1 MRYRVEVADRPD
13 ALYALWDGRIFR
25 ANRSTADGTVLLV
38 VPEGE
43 EPPDGFDAVSEGRP
57 AKVVSADEA
66 PATFALHT
74 YCLYDDE
81 PYRIEPRSAEA
92 ELTLR
97 WAGTDEG
104 LARELGLTGFSTTT
118 DDPETLSALWQER
131 HDFADGDAPRSEP
144 GSGDADVLL
153 AAVGRTLRSFL
164 PAGWEQVAA
173 QFRQIG
179 DYSELEV
186 RAVAD
191 DVVVALSAPPQL
203 GQLFAQLR
211 SAMYTPE
218 EGTWFQGTYTLDSSA
233 NFDFDYDSLGEPAW
247 RLAPEGRRTA
257 ASYDVELRY
266 FPRKDVPRWLAARA
280 GLPLDVLFR
289 HARVV
294 DGHAPGE
301 KPVVN
306 RAPVPPEQVRD
317 LLNYLYRAPV
327 VQAKPGA
334 LPDIFVPGPPNVP
347 DAFHTDGTWI
357 WPAAVPHYLR
367 KYGVP
372 PEPDLLDHIKAA
384 GFAVPYVDPQVRAAA
399 EADVLGAVR
408 PPQTFDGAE
417 RDPVSRVRRGEEPG
431 RALRAS
437 EILRM
442 VRERLAELGVPDS
455 AYRIGEA
462 ADGVWCLRRTAQGW
476 EVARHAEG
484 EPVEPR
490 YFSRV
495 QGAAEALLGA
505 LLLFPGRA
513 WPEAAAKSIP
523 SLPATTDAENHDP
536 AAGAAEWPIL
546 PLRGEPPLPF
556 YRGKRLLT
564 LPAGSVVD
572 RYGGDAGNLVHPQGT
587 PFAQTSLT
595 FERES
600 DRRRYRVTRPIGVL
614 SGVLR
619 PWGTLPGG
627 GVGYLLP
634 RSVGQ
639 HVESGALEPL
649 E

>member
-25 ANRSTADGTVLLV
+25 ANRSTTDGTVLLV

-43 EPPDGFDAVSEGRP
+43 ETPEGFDATSDGRP
-57 AKVVSADEA
+57 ARVVSAEEA
-66 PATFALHT
+66 PATFSLHT

-97 WAGTDEG
+97 WAGTDEDV
-104 LARELGLTGFSTTT
+104 AKDLGLSGFSTTT
-118 DDPETLSALWQER
+118 DEDEALTALWQER
-131 HDFADGDAPRSEP
+131 HDFSDDNTPRSEP
-144 GSGDADVLL
+144 GSGDVDLL
-153 AAVGRTLRSFL
+153 LRAVGHTLRSFL
-164 PAGWEQVAA
+164 PPGWQRVAA

-191 DVVVALSAPPQL
+191 DVIVALSAPPQL
-203 GQLFAQLR
+203 GQLFSQLR
-211 SAMYTPE
+211 SAMYKPDA
-218 EGTWFQGTYTLDSSA
+218 GTWFQGTYTLDSAS
-233 NFDFDYDSLGEPAW
+233 NFDFDYDSDTEPAW
-247 RLAPEGRRTA
+247 RLGPDDRRTA

-266 FPRKDVPRWLAARA
+266 FPRENVPRWLAAKA
-280 GLPLDVLFR
+280 GLPLDVRFR

-317 LLNYLYRAPV
+317 ILNYLYRAPV
-327 VQAKPGA
+327 VHTKPGA
-334 LPDIFVPGPPNVP
+334 LPDLFVPGPPNVP

-372 PEPDLLDHIKAA
+372 PEPDLLDHIHAS
-384 GFAVPYVDPQVRAAA
+384 GFAVPYVEPQVRATA
-399 EADVLGAVR
+399 EADVLGAPR
-408 PPQTFDGAE
+408 PPQSTRDLASA
-417 RDPVSRVRRGEEPG
+417 DPVSRVARGEEPE

-437 EILRM
+437 EVLRM
-442 VRERLAELGVPDS
+442 LRERLAELGVADS

-462 ADGVWCLRRTAQGW
+462 VDGVWCLRRTPRGW
-476 EVARHAEG
+476 EVALHSEG

-490 YFSRV
+490 YFRRV
-495 QGAAEALLGA
+495 QAAAEAMLGA

-513 WPEAAAKSIP
+513 RPEPASDSAASAPGGS
-523 SLPATTDAENHDP
+523 DAEDP
-536 AAGAAEWPIL
+536 QHATDWPIL

-556 YRGKRLLT
+556 YRRKRLLT
-564 LPAGSVVD
+564 LPAGTVVD
-572 RYGGDAGNLVHPQGT
+572 RYGNDAGNLVHPQDT
-587 PFAQTSLT
+587 PFAETSLT

-600 DRRRYRVTRPIGVL
+600 ERRRYRVVRPIGVL

-619 PWGTLPGG
+619 PWGPLPGG

-634 RSVGQ
+634 RAVGQ

-649 E
+649 S